1 MIITNTDS
9 VPNREVTEILG
20 VVRGNSV
27 RAKHIGRD
35 LMAGLK
41 GIVGGEISGYTELL
55 ADSRE
60 EAYKRMT
67 ENAESLGK
75 LFTDGVIVSIF
86 NPKIALFF
94 IAFLPQFVHPD
105 AASLSLQI
113 MLLGLLYVTMA
124 LVTDSA
130 YVFLSGYLRHWLG
143 SRVIDGPLTQY
154 ASGITFLGLG
164 VATSLADRR

>member
-9 VPNREVTEILG
+9 VPNREVTEILA

-67 ENAESLGK
+67 EDAESLGADAILNVRFVTSMIAQTMSEMLAYGTAVK
-75 LFTDGVIVSIF
+75 L
-86 NPKIALFF
+86 K
-94 IAFLPQFVHPD
+94 
-105 AASLSLQI
+105 
-113 MLLGLLYVTMA
+113 
-124 LVTDSA
+124 
-130 YVFLSGYLRHWLG
+130 
-143 SRVIDGPLTQY
+143 
-154 ASGITFLGLG
+154 
-164 VATSLADRR
+164 

>member
-60 EAYKRMT
+60 GA
-67 ENAESLGK
+67 
-75 LFTDGVIVSIF
+75 
-86 NPKIALFF
+86 
-94 IAFLPQFVHPD
+94 
-105 AASLSLQI
+105 
-113 MLLGLLYVTMA
+113 
-124 LVTDSA
+124 
-130 YVFLSGYLRHWLG
+130 
-143 SRVIDGPLTQY
+143 
-154 ASGITFLGLG
+154 
-164 VATSLADRR
+164 

>member
-67 ENAESLGK
+67 EDAESLGADAILNVLFVTSMIAQTMSEMLAYGTAVK
-75 LFTDGVIVSIF
+75 L
-86 NPKIALFF
+86 KR
-94 IAFLPQFVHPD
+94 Q
-105 AASLSLQI
+105 
-113 MLLGLLYVTMA
+113 
-124 LVTDSA
+124 
-130 YVFLSGYLRHWLG
+130 
-143 SRVIDGPLTQY
+143 
-154 ASGITFLGLG
+154 
-164 VATSLADRR
+164 

>member
-67 ENAESLGK
+67 ENAESLGADAILNVRFVTSMIAQTMSEMLAYGTAVK
-75 LFTDGVIVSIF
+75 L
-86 NPKIALFF
+86 K
-94 IAFLPQFVHPD
+94 
-105 AASLSLQI
+105 
-113 MLLGLLYVTMA
+113 
-124 LVTDSA
+124 
-130 YVFLSGYLRHWLG
+130 
-143 SRVIDGPLTQY
+143 
-154 ASGITFLGLG
+154 
-164 VATSLADRR
+164 